1 MIVSRTKAAAAVAR
15 RHGITPGQLAVIRA
29 SRAAP
34 PTAPATPKALPSPPP
49 VSTTHPAR
57 MHWRQASDE
66 AARLSRWLGDARK
79 VMKEGSVSVADQAR
93 FGALTARY
101 ALLRSHG
108 A

>member
-1 MIVSRTKAAAAVAR
+1 MIRPRTKVLADVAR

-29 SRAAP
+29 TRT
-34 PTAPATPKALPSPPP
+34 PTLDAPATFKALPSSPP

-57 MHWRQASDE
+57 MHWRQVSDE

-79 VMKEGSVSVADQAR
+79 AMAASPVLAGDRTR
-93 FGALTARY
+93 FGALSARY
-101 ALLRSHG
+101 ALLRANG